1 MDGAFQVG
9 DKGLNL
15 GRKNVTY
22 RTMVRGIVF
31 VIHLVISLFGITCRM
46 RDLQIMPRQLFLIR
60 SASGK
65 NTATRH
71 NPGRG
76 IMLSGVSAMVR
87 PKGLI
92 QQFDFARTVADT
104 LPLN

>member
-1 MDGAFQVG
+1 MVSMDSCPNPSTIILMDGAFQVG

-76 IMLSGVSAMVR
+76 IIGVMPRAALHQLLS
-87 PKGLI
+87 I
-92 QQFDFARTVADT
+92 
-104 LPLN
+104 